1 MSCNVLVLFFLG
13 PWGLI
18 SRSIQSRSFRPWI
31 NPSPAHLVDV
41 RTLRTCSRFDY
52 IHHADQGL
60 CGNQQNLGRFPMLSH
75 LGIPWKLIEVPSL
88 SQTHCDCLFFVY
100 IYIIIYIYHY
110 RVIINYI
117 FKYIYIYTH
126 TYTHVTMKHQH
137 CALPSNQLIRSY

>member
-100 IYIIIYIYHY
+100 IYIYIVIYIYIYHY

-117 FKYIYIYTH
+117 FKYIYIYTYIYTCDYEASTLCPSQQS
-126 TYTHVTMKHQH
+126 TY
-137 CALPSNQLIRSY
+137 